1 MLTLGFFTLQTS
13 CFDEKLPI
21 FLYVIL
27 FYSVYERMGNL
38 KHVPVNS
45 FTQFQLAAALCEQRR
60 EDEDCWLF
68 INMAADFFCKFV
80 SGLYG

>member
-1 MLTLGFFTLQTS
+1 
-13 CFDEKLPI
+13 
-21 FLYVIL
+21 
-27 FYSVYERMGNL
+27 MGNL

-45 FTQFQLAAALCEQRR
+45 FTQFQLAAALYEQRR

-68 INMAADFFCKFV
+68 INMAADFFCTFV